1 LQLKFKLSDDDVEK
15 LSSEEL
21 AKNYEGYMNALENDY
36 DIDPTKFFIFSRDL
50 FWVDCGLIIARPA
63 IFMHMDE
70 MDRKFMK

>member
-1 LQLKFKLSDDDVEK
+1 
-15 LSSEEL
+15 
-21 AKNYEGYMNALENDY
+21 MNALENDY